1 MTAVSV
7 TDWPIEAPRVI
18 GQFGALASESS
29 YDAAVAAHPTVEA
42 TPSMPMPQ
50 GRSPGRRMPPPTV
63 EKSVWRMAQR
73 FIDVAVA
80 SIAGRTGPQCLRPHM
95 SDTAYQE
102 FCAVRR
108 TLLQDSDRPGWAKL
122 SSVRATT
129 PDKIELVA
137 VLKGARRD
145 RALAVVQERRGGE
158 WWCTRFLLV

>member
-7 TDWPIEAPRVI
+7 TDWPIPAPRVI
-18 GQFGALASESS
+18 GQYGAFATETS
-29 YDAAVAAHPTVEA
+29 YDAAVAAYPAVEA
-42 TPSMPMPQ
+42 QSIPTPH
-50 GRSPGRRMPPPTV
+50 GRSPGRVPPAV
-63 EKSVWRMAQR
+63 EKSVWRAAQR

-80 SIAGRTGPQCLRPHM
+80 SLAGRTGPDCVRNSM
-95 SDTAYQE
+95 SDAAYLE

-129 PDKIELVA
+129 PEKVELVA

-145 RALAVVQERRGGE
+145 RALAAVKEMRGGQ